1 MSTISIPSATGRRAE
16 QIRGQQ
22 SRERVDRVLHHL
34 RRDPDDKDLERDA
47 EARRGAD
54 LAPALP
60 ALAFVALA
68 GAGGLVAAR
77 RRGRPAVGVLL
88 VAAGA
93 GMALSAAVEL
103 RRGILPA
110 TCALAGAAVVAV
122 GVETLRRGRGWPAL
136 GTTYDRPRGQQP
148 TPGDESDMWE
158 AIDRRIDPTQDAMS

>member
-1 MSTISIPSATGRRAE
+1 LTPRRQLTVAVVACTAAATLALFAASRTWTVQVRA
-16 QIRGQQ
+16 RPAPLPP
-22 SRERVDRVLHHL
+22 V
-34 RRDPDDKDLERDA
+34 A